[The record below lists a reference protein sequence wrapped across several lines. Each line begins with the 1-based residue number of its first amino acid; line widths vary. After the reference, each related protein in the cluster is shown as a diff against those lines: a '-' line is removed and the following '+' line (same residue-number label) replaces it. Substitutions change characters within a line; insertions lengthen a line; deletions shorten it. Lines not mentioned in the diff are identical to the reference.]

1 MGLGVRLGDES
12 RESRDSCKVWN
23 MFMFEY
29 WRIGEVLRYSKR
41 HTPSVLWCS
50 SRTRCVKYET
60 CSWSNTDAAN
70 VKYWGPIPKLVYLQ
84 NCVQTTECNTFP
96 LLIPWI
102 PDKTH
107 PKEKNYQDMHVNVI
121 PTKGKQLPWWH
132 LHWTLYWANGFS
144 HDLTKI
150 QTTKLFSW
158 DFIFMMHKS
167 CWQQLISP
175 QGEKRKW
182 IYNDISKES

>member
-1 MGLGVRLGDES
+1 MFCGVRQEQ
-12 RESRDSCKVWN
+12 E
-23 MFMFEY
+23 
-29 WRIGEVLRYSKR
+29 
-41 HTPSVLWCS
+41 T
-50 SRTRCVKYET
+50 CVKYET
-60 CSWSNTDAAN
+60 SSWSNTDAN

-121 PTKGKQLPWWH
+121 PTKCKQLPWWH
-132 LHWTLYWANGFS
+132 LHWTLYWAMGFHMTS
-144 HDLTKI
+144 LKF
-150 QTTKLFSW
+150 KLQNYWFSW

-167 CWQQLISP
+167 CWQQLTTTYITSWW
-175 QGEKRKW
+175 EKKMNLQWYIKGKLKTRSCNVKVGASVRVWRKYW
-182 IYNDISKES
+182 SEYALLYNRGGVASLS